1 MSDRVWRLFSYRR
14 AVIAAGVAL
23 CVALFIFFVLPLLLF
38 AVMSLSARTTAVEI
52 QRSRSPDGLLDA
64 VVVQSQPG
72 FSIEPDSYRIYL
84 ARSGSDTL
92 DNPVLVATDLE
103 GLKMQWA
110 APHLLELSY
119 SSACIASFRNHW
131 ANMAFRNGDYYVEVR
146 LESPE
151 GASRNPCP

>member
-1 MSDRVWRLFSYRR
+1 MSDHVWRPFSSSRV
-14 AVIAAGVAL
+14 VIAAAVAL
-23 CVALFIFFVLPLLLF
+23 CVTLFVLFVLPLLLF
-38 AVMSLSARTTAVEI
+38 AVTSNSARTTAVEI

-64 VVVQSQPG
+64 VAVQSQPG

-84 ARSGSDTL
+84 ARTGSRAL
-92 DNPVLVATDLE
+92 DKPVLVTTDLE

-119 SSACIASFRNHW
+119 SSACIASFCNHW
-131 ANMAFRNGDYYVEVR
+131 ANMAFRNGGYYVEVR
-146 LESPE
+146 LEPPE